1 MSKRILS
8 LSLSLLILLSS
19 PGQAFLSGFSSDAKE
34 EKSSDKKPG
43 LWDSFVSGAKDALK
57 EGEKDSGNKDNPTW
71 GELTDRADKA
81 MKQFAKDGKGFDIMR
96 RGAHKAKRK
105 YEKLA
110 ADEDSA
116 LVGRFYDLKQPV
128 AEGARP
134 LRRQETVKF
143 IKDFI
148 DTGWDLKQLEQYY
161 SPQVELAAP
170 YFYLP
175 RCKASYAPEAFEC
188 NKGEQKKKVM
198 PQDWLVVYTGKVTA
212 PESGTYRFVGM
223 GDDTIVVRFNQKVV
237 LESGWTIPSRN
248 HMTLGTSLGYQK
260 QITTPESGRALYQY
274 KETPHWNRNL
284 GGIAAGSTF
293 TVEQG
298 MSYPIQILISEI
310 PGNEFGYCLLIEKI
324 EDDSQTYGII
334 APDKSPTLALFRTN
348 ATTPDLEEIAERL
361 KQDGA
366 DYSVGKTLEAPPFAQ
381 DSPIWVV
388 KSDKE
393 APRRSLLER
402 ATADDED
409 TAMGRR
415 KERSKHK
422 KAND

>member
-1 MSKRILS
+1 MISARILTI
-8 LSLSLLILLSS
+8 SLLILAAF
-19 PGQAFLSGFSSDAKE
+19 PGHAFLSGFV
-34 EKSSDKKPG
+34 SDKKNDAEPDRKPG
-43 LWDSFVSGAKDALK
+43 IWDSFVSGAEEALK
-57 EGEKDSGNKDNPTW
+57 KSEKDKGNQDTPSW

-110 ADEDSA
+110 ADEDST

-128 AEGARP
+128 VEGAKA
-134 LRRQETVKF
+134 LRRQDTVKF

-148 DTGWDLKQLEQYY
+148 DTGWDSRMLEQYY
-161 SPQVELAAP
+161 SPDVELAAP

-223 GDDTIVVRFNQKVV
+223 GDDTIVVRFNQEVV

-248 HMTLGTSLGYQK
+248 HMALGTSRGYQK
-260 QITTPESGRALYQY
+260 EITTPESGRALYQY
-274 KETPHWNRNL
+274 KATPHWNLNL
-284 GGIAAGSTF
+284 GGIASGSTF

-324 EDDSQTYGII
+324 ENDTQAYGII

-348 ATTPDLEEIAERL
+348 ETTPDLEEIAERL

-366 DYSVGKTLEAPPFAQ
+366 DYSVGKTLEAPPFAE
-381 DSPIWVV
+381 DSPIWEV
-388 KSDKE
+388 KSEKD

-402 ATADDED
+402 ATAADED

-415 KERSKHK
+415 KDRRIHK
-422 KAND
+422 KSK